1 MLLTSVGNDPEVD
14 DPCTSVQKLR
24 EDRQRRRRAFRV
36 PERDSQGMPAGAA
49 SGRRVRAFTKGLPVL
64 PGAAATLFACMPIVL
79 ASAAPVVADPGAAP
93 VAADGSTADPVAD
106 AGPQPPPVDDG
117 RVESTPLVTTKSPDG
132 WTLTVSAKD
141 DETQMP
147 VHQYRVPV
155 EEGMIRLFTR
165 AIGDANPRFA
175 AGDSATPDEIA
186 AVDAPPTFVQVGM
199 QFDETYEY
207 RPVAGQPWM
216 GSGKEPSG
224 DPVRLKDGTL
234 LHANSISSTS
244 KQCIPA

>member
-1 MLLTSVGNDPEVD
+1 
-14 DPCTSVQKLR
+14 
-24 EDRQRRRRAFRV
+24 
-36 PERDSQGMPAGAA
+36 
-49 SGRRVRAFTKGLPVL
+49 VL
-64 PGAAATLFACMPIVL
+64 PGADATLFACMSIVL

-93 VAADGSTADPVAD
+93 VAADGSTDPVAD

-132 WTLTVSAKD
+132 RTLTVSAKD
-141 DETQMP
+141 ETQMS

-155 EEGMIRLFTR
+155 EEGMTRLFTR

-175 AGDSATPDEIA
+175 AGDSATPDETA

-224 DPVRLKDGTL
+224 DPVRLKDRTL

-244 KQCIPA
+244 KHCIPA